1 MGKNL
6 IQQARGRGSPRYLSK
21 SFRHKGHISH
31 NKTRKETHTLRGEI
45 IDIIHCQ
52 GHTAPLM
59 KVKYEDKQECL
70 HAACEGIRVGDEVY
84 SGVEA
89 PVTPGSTLLLKNIP
103 EGTLIYNIEIKPG
116 DGGKLC
122 RTSGTCGRI
131 TAKLPDRII
140 VQLPSKK
147 EKILTPECRAT
158 IGRIAGSGR
167 RDKPF
172 YKAGNRYHKM
182 RAHSKLYPQVS
193 GNSQNAV
200 DHPYGKSRSSKK
212 GKPTIAPKNAPPG
225 RKVGKISP
233 RRTGHKN

>member
-6 IQQARGRGSPRYLSK
+6 IQQARGRGSPRYVSK
-21 SFRHKGHISH
+21 SFRHKGSIQH
-31 NKTRKETHTLRGEI
+31 NKTVKNSPTLGGKI
-45 IDIIHCQ
+45 IDILHCQ
-52 GHTAPLM
+52 GHSAPLM
-59 KVKYEDKQECL
+59 KVKYDDNQECL
-70 HAACEGIRVGDEVY
+70 LAACEGIRVGDNLY
-84 SGVEA
+84 SGAEA
-89 PVTPGSTLLLKNIP
+89 PVQNGCTLSLKNIP
-103 EGTLIYNIEIKPG
+103 EGTFIYNIEIKPG

-122 RTSGTCGRI
+122 RTSGTFARI
-131 TAKLPDRII
+131 TAKLPDRVI

-147 EKILTPECRAT
+147 EKELIPDCRAT
-158 IGRIAGSGR
+158 IGRIAGGGR
-167 RDKPF
+167 LDKPF
-172 YKAGNRYHKM
+172 YKAGSRYHRM